1 MRSLSL
7 LIICCL
13 CSCAS
18 IKTSPLDPTA
28 VVKSIRKDI
37 LTTGELSPESQQ
49 VIRMAGLSNDDAL
62 ADGGD
67 FLYSHM
73 SKQLEVP
80 LKRLYVGSELALSHA
95 LELEKDKDKKASGY
109 FLRAAYL
116 SYQGMLSDEC
126 KLNVN
131 LLCDNF
137 KVYYLRSIVALLQIL
152 KENQWDEASIG
163 TVQVGK
169 DEQFTLGVRHDKK
182 YEAPENYETIT
193 ASALIGTE
201 GLANRHIR
209 YGMGLPLTACRAR
222 NDSEPLDRYLPRV
235 GTCLPLT
242 AVLTFQNG
250 SDRIQATMEFHNAF
264 NTSTVTIGTQTMP
277 LAANFTS
284 PFASI
289 VEKTGLGDF
298 DGLFNAFS
306 GDEKLLQDTGF
317 YSVEPYAEGKIPLI
331 TVHGLFSSP
340 ATWISLHN
348 DLMGD
353 PYIRD
358 HYQVWHYLY
367 PTNLPILENAKTFRE
382 KLDELEH
389 HLQSINNGKGLR
401 GMVIIAHSMGG
412 LLTRTAVAKESG
424 SLTESVLASP
434 DKLREL
440 DVDSQKELTEMLS
453 FIRKP
458 YIDRVIFVA
467 TPHRGSPVS
476 ESWIGWIG
484 KSLISLPK
492 TIAQR
497 TINITSKLKN
507 ILKPELASQL
517 EGQDPTSVKGLS
529 PKSPAIQVLA
539 KVAVAGEVPFH
550 SIIGNEGKP
559 GPVQESSDGVVLY
572 TSSHLEGAQSEVVV
586 PADHSAHTHP
596 LAVQEIK
603 RILYL
608 NLDVVHTRETAA
620 TKRKKK

>member
-1 MRSLSL
+1 
-7 LIICCL
+7 
-13 CSCAS
+13 
-18 IKTSPLDPTA
+18 
-28 VVKSIRKDI
+28 
-37 LTTGELSPESQQ
+37 
-49 VIRMAGLSNDDAL
+49 MAGLSNEAAV
-62 ADGGD
+62 ADGGE
-67 FLYSHM
+67 FLTTHM
-73 SKQLEVP
+73 TQKLEAP
-80 LKRLYVGSELALSHA
+80 LKRLYVGSEIALSRA
-95 LELEKDKDKKASGY
+95 LELESDHDAAAQGY

-152 KENQWDEASIG
+152 KNNQWDEARIG
-163 TVQVGK
+163 TVQVGN
-169 DEQFTLGVRHDKK
+169 DEHFTLGVRHDKK
-182 YEAPENYETIT
+182 YEAPESYETIT

-209 YGMGLPLTACRAR
+209 YGMGLPLTACRGR
-222 NDSEPLDRYLPRV
+222 HDDEPLDRYLPRV

-242 AVLTFQNG
+242 AVLNFKNG
-250 SDRIQATMEFHNAF
+250 SNNIEATMEFHNAF
-264 NTSTVTIGTQTMP
+264 NTPTVTIGNRTMP

-306 GDEKLLQDTGF
+306 GDEKLLHDTGF

-401 GMVIIAHSMGG
+401 GMVLIAHSMGG
-412 LLTRTAVAKESG
+412 LLTRTAVAKEDT
-424 SLTESVLASP
+424 SLMASVLASP

-440 DVDSQKELTEMLS
+440 DVDSQKELTDMLS

-467 TPHRGSPVS
+467 TPHRGSPIA

-492 TIAQR
+492 TIVQR
-497 TINITSKLKN
+497 TVSMTSKIKN

-559 GPVQESSDGVVLY
+559 GPVLESSDGVVLY
-572 TSSHLEGAQSEVVV
+572 TSSHLEGAQSELVV

-608 NLDVVHTRETAA
+608 NLDEVHTRETASS
-620 TKRKKK
+620 KRKKK

>member
-1 MRSLSL
+1 
-7 LIICCL
+7 
-13 CSCAS
+13 
-18 IKTSPLDPTA
+18 
-28 VVKSIRKDI
+28 
-37 LTTGELSPESQQ
+37 
-49 VIRMAGLSNDDAL
+49 
-62 ADGGD
+62 
-67 FLYSHM
+67 
-73 SKQLEVP
+73 
-80 LKRLYVGSELALSHA
+80 
-95 LELEKDKDKKASGY
+95 
-109 FLRAAYL
+109 
-116 SYQGMLSDEC
+116 
-126 KLNVN
+126 
-131 LLCDNF
+131 
-137 KVYYLRSIVALLQIL
+137 
-152 KENQWDEASIG
+152 
-163 TVQVGK
+163 
-169 DEQFTLGVRHDKK
+169 
-182 YEAPENYETIT
+182 
-193 ASALIGTE
+193 
-201 GLANRHIR
+201 
-209 YGMGLPLTACRAR
+209 
-222 NDSEPLDRYLPRV
+222 
-235 GTCLPLT
+235 
-242 AVLTFQNG
+242 
-250 SDRIQATMEFHNAF
+250 
-264 NTSTVTIGTQTMP
+264 MP

-550 SIIGNEGKP
+550 SIIGNEGKS